1 MKKEELLNFQFQQIG
16 IIHSCYREKFGI
28 PRQAGIVTASESEL
42 ELLPPFHQ
50 ENLIRGLEGFS
61 HIWVLFV
68 FHKTMKEGWRATVRP
83 PRLNGRQ
90 RVGVFATRSTHRPN
104 PIGISAVALKGIRL
118 GNGKLILELEG
129 ADLLDGTPVIDIK
142 PYLPYADV
150 IPDALNGFAPQPIT
164 TTDVFFSD
172 HAATLSKC
180 YEKNTG
186 RQLITLIKQVLS
198 QDPRPAYLRNTTN
211 RRHYIALWDIHVIWE
226 SRENFFLVIDIENQ
240 KS

>member
-1 MKKEELLNFQFQQIG
+1 MKTEEPINFQFQQLG

-28 PRQAGIVTASESEL
+28 PRQAGIVTAAESEL
-42 ELLPPFHQ
+42 ELLSPFHQ

-61 HIWVLFV
+61 HIWVIFV
-68 FHKTMKEGWRATVRP
+68 FHKTMNEGWRATVRP

-90 RVGVFATRSTHRPN
+90 RMGVFATRSTHRPN
-104 PIGISAVALKGIRL
+104 SIGISAIALKGIRR
-118 GNGKLILELEG
+118 GNSKLILELGG

-150 IPDALNGFAPQPIT
+150 IPDALNGFASQPIT
-164 TTDVFFSD
+164 TTNIFFSD
-172 HAATLSKC
+172 HAENISKC

-186 RQLITLIKQVLS
+186 RQLITLIKQVLA

-211 RRHYIALWDIHVIWE
+211 RRHHIALWDIHVIWE
-226 SRENFFLVIDIENQ
+226 SREDFFLVIDIEHPN
-240 KS
+240 S